1 MLRSP
6 QGPAWLELEQCKGG
20 RQELESQGLG
30 RGCGFDG
37 HHRRMTAPSSR
48 RLGPPQGGLPP
59 DSPGAE
65 HSRAASST
73 KPRPFMAAGS
83 MLQTGLGKTQGL
95 RAGVLWGAGL
105 ARRSLGQQTQP
116 SAEPEGPSLFL
127 SSKCNLLA
135 GTHRGSSGRLQSPTP
150 SPSPRVSIITA
161 SPPARIG
168 TTRDVPTPRPAPVG
182 WGGEIGGASSLP
194 WGAVGASGEKRAGQ
208 GASEQYLPMGGGASA
223 TSPPPPLGWG
233 AWNPA
238 LRPLPSP
245 ALRASLRSPL
255 IRAWSAGHESGAH
268 SHPWGVDTPRLR
280 EARGSVPFGLPADRN
295 PGAASS
301 FGERSRRRGPR
312 ARGGAE
318 LGRGLAGAGAGAGAV
333 GVVQGAPPALR
344 SAPGRCPGPS
354 CAPRQ
359 QAPA

>member
-1 MLRSP
+1 
-6 QGPAWLELEQCKGG
+6 
-20 RQELESQGLG
+20 
-30 RGCGFDG
+30 
-37 HHRRMTAPSSR
+37 
-48 RLGPPQGGLPP
+48 
-59 DSPGAE
+59 
-65 HSRAASST
+65 
-73 KPRPFMAAGS
+73 MAAGS

-127 SSKCNLLA
+127 ASKCNLLA
-135 GTHRGSSGRLQSPTP
+135 GIHSGVVWEIAKPHPQPIPQSVHHHSISSSENRYN
-150 SPSPRVSIITA
+150 PRCA
-161 SPPARIG
+161 H
-168 TTRDVPTPRPAPVG
+168 PAPSTCG
-182 WGGEIGGASSLP
+182 MGGGEIGGASSLP

-208 GASEQYLPMGGGASA
+208 GASELYLPMGGGVSA

-238 LRPLPSP
+238 MSPLPSP

-268 SHPWGVDTPRLR
+268 SHPWGVGTPRLR

-318 LGRGLAGAGAGAGAV
+318 LGRGFAGAGAGAGAV
-333 GVVQGAPPALR
+333 GVVRGAPAALR
-344 SAPGRCPGPS
+344 SEPGRCSGPS